1 MLKKKRTSRL
11 LSLLVI
17 FTLLV
22 VSFSVKEVHADE
34 NTQDVFIITSFEKV
48 EKNVLEDDTFFKG
61 TKVEDFELPTEWKVI
76 GYMQSDPDTLIEKK
90 LTDLKW
96 EGFMKEDKESTETEG
111 KTEYTEKACEG
122 QYQFI
127 PVLSSMIK
135 LAEDVKIPEILIE
148 ITTPEEKPKPEEP
161 KPEEPKPE

>member
-1 MLKKKRTSRL
+1 MIEKKLNAIVLFLEVMAMLKKKRTSRL

-61 TKVEDFELPTEWKVI
+61 TKVEF
-76 GYMQSDPDTLIEKK
+76 
-90 LTDLKW
+90 
-96 EGFMKEDKESTETEG
+96 F
-111 KTEYTEKACEG
+111 
-122 QYQFI
+122 
-127 PVLSSMIK
+127 
-135 LAEDVKIPEILIE
+135 
-148 ITTPEEKPKPEEP
+148 
-161 KPEEPKPE
+161 

>member
-61 TKVEDFELPTEWKVI
+61 TKVEDFELETR
-76 GYMQSDPDTLIEKK
+76 
-90 LTDLKW
+90 
-96 EGFMKEDKESTETEG
+96 DKEIGIVKWVGDGMVQET
-111 KTEYTEKACEG
+111 
-122 QYQFI
+122 
-127 PVLSSMIK
+127 
-135 LAEDVKIPEILIE
+135 IL
-148 ITTPEEKPKPEEP
+148 
-161 KPEEPKPE
+161 